1 MVGLPSF
8 CSQYVLPHRLVQ
20 HQIGEEQLELATLLR
35 ELLQP
40 PKIGDPGWRTAFAT
54 FAGKAQKWASFL
66 VRVDPFSG
74 DRSCHRLPWEQ
85 LSRAEGPEQTS
96 NPG

>member
-1 MVGLPSF
+1 MSGRPSLF

-40 PKIGDPGWRTAFAT
+40 PKIGDPGLANCLRHLCW
-54 FAGKAQKWASFL
+54 KAQKWASFL

-74 DRSCHRLPWEQ
+74 DRSCHRLPLGAAKQ
-85 LSRAEGPEQTS
+85 S
-96 NPG
+96 